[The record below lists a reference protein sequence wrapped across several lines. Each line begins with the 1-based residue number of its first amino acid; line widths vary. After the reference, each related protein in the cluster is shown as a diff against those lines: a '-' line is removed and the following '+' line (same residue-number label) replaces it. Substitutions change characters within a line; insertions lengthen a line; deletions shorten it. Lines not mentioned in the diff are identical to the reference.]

1 MKNKI
6 LSFLT
11 AFVFCMNFS
20 LLDLTVRAEGENSG
34 TGEASSES
42 IFPYTKLFSISAYY
56 SPLPGQAKYV
66 TGSYQGDIRLNGR
79 GTNGADGTPVYAGM
93 VAAPRS
99 YPFGTKLYIPGVG
112 VTGIHDRGGAIVEG
126 VGDAGGGP
134 KHDRL
139 DLWMGFGDKG
149 LRRALNWGL
158 RTVEV
163 TVYGIVDSMQ
173 EEVIIGDYSDDEKY
187 TQEYFYIPEYYETQ
201 SFEQKF
207 EQKTVA
213 DERLFPE
220 DLWYLSQGEDVKR
233 LQQFL
238 NQLGYFNGEINGY
251 FGDDTRMAI
260 YVFQK
265 DKGLVQD
272 IADLGA
278 GHFGPATREVLE
290 DAIVSQK
297 NDLNPKVNLGPAETD
312 KESIKKLQKALRLA
326 GYDVEMTG
334 SYDSKTTEAVFRFQ
348 TDNDIVGSISDSG
361 AGYFGP
367 KTFAVL
373 AGKIDTL
380 FKSGTK
386 LAVAHANDEIGVLIS
401 TKQIL
406 TPPMK
411 TNLVLG
417 DEGPEVKRLQQEL
430 KNLNLLR
437 MIPTGNFG
445 ETTKHAVF
453 KFQQIQGLVTDEN
466 SEYAGIFG
474 EQTRQKL
481 NEIIAAKNY
490 YTKKI
495 AEKAIQNESVKV
507 TKTNVALN

>member
-6 LSFLT
+6 LSFFAT
-11 AFVFCMNFS
+11 FVFVMNFS
-20 LLDLTVRAEGENSG
+20 LLDLTVYAEGANG
-34 TGEASSES
+34 DAGNAAVVTY
-42 IFPYTKLFSISAYY
+42 PYTKLFGITAYY
-56 SPLPGQAKYV
+56 SPLPGQARYV

-79 GTNGADGTPVYAGM
+79 GTNGADGTPVYPGM
-93 VAAPRS
+93 VAAPKT
-99 YPFGTKLYIPGVG
+99 YPFGTKLYIPGIGMTAV
-112 VTGIHDRGGAIVEG
+112 HDRGGAIVQG
-126 VGDAGGGP
+126 VGDDGSEP

-139 DLWMGFGDKG
+139 DIWMGFGDKG
-149 LRRALNWGL
+149 LRRALDWGY

-163 TVYGIVDSMQ
+163 TVYGIDDSIR
-173 EEVIIGDYSDDEKY
+173 EEVVIGDYSHEERY
-187 TQEYFYIPEYYETQ
+187 NQESFYIPEYYEMK
-201 SFEQKF
+201 SL
-207 EQKTVA
+207 EQKTVNKGV
-213 DERLFPE
+213 LFAE
-220 DLWYLSQGEDVKR
+220 DLWYLSQGEDVKK

-251 FGDDTRMAI
+251 FGDETRMAV

-265 DKGLVQD
+265 DKGLVND

-278 GHFGPATREVLE
+278 GHFGPSTRRTLE

-297 NDLNPKVNLGPAETD
+297 NELNPKVNLGPADTD
-312 KESIKKLQKALRLA
+312 KEAVRKLQKALELA
-326 GYDVEMTG
+326 GYDVTVNG
-334 SYDSKTTEAVFRFQ
+334 TYDSKTVEAVFKFQ

-373 AGKIDTL
+373 AKKIDSI
-380 FKSGTK
+380 FKSGVK

-411 TNLVLG
+411 SNLKIG

-430 KNLNLLR
+430 KNLSLLR
-437 MIPTGNFG
+437 IEPTGNFG
-445 ETTKHAVF
+445 ETTAHAVF
-453 KFQQIQGLVTDEN
+453 KFQQIHGLVIDEN
-466 SEYAGIFG
+466 SQYAGIFG
-474 EQTRQKL
+474 DQTRQKM

-490 YTKKI
+490 YTQKI
-495 AEKAIQNESVKV
+495 AEKAIRNESVKLAASSSV
-507 TKTNVALN
+507 GLN

>member
-20 LLDLTVRAEGENSG
+20 LLDLTVCAEGLGSSG
-34 TGEASSES
+34 VDTGISSEAV
-42 IFPYTKLFSISAYY
+42 FPYTKLFSISAYY

-79 GTNGADGTPVYAGM
+79 GTNGADGTPVYPGM

-187 TQEYFYIPEYYETQ
+187 NQEYFYIPEYYETQ
-201 SFEQKF
+201 NFEQK
-207 EQKTVA
+207 KVV

-297 NDLNPKVNLGPAETD
+297 NELNPKVNLGPAETD
-312 KESIKKLQKALRLA
+312 KESIRKLQRALRLA
-326 GYDVEMTG
+326 GYDVDVTG
-334 SYDSKTTEAVFRFQ
+334 SYDSRTTEAVFKFQ

-380 FKSGTK
+380 FKSGTR

-417 DEGPEVKRLQQEL
+417 DDGPEVKRLQQEL
-430 KNLNLLR
+430 KNLSLLR
-437 MIPTGNFG
+437 IEPTGNFG

-453 KFQQIQGLVTDEN
+453 KFQQIHGLVVDEN
-466 SEYAGIFG
+466 SEYAGVFG

-507 TKTNVALN
+507 AVTNVALN